1 MEMNQRDYTL
11 ETRGTTDAVFIRGP
25 KKDIEKRQATLQL
38 AIRVKGKQIV
48 KPTLIMRK
56 ENPAENRYEFPPGLA
71 SRKVNFEG
79 KVGREDEFYDE
90 RVDVMW
96 QEKAWADEIV
106 STQYLENFNEQVMY
120 LRSKPKRGY
129 VEKKILVQMDNL
141 DSQNTP
147 NIRDFCWNN
156 DIFIL
161 NTPENCTDLRA
172 LVDHHLGKL
181 IKQGMRD
188 RFWADFESSEE
199 RCNFWCSEAK
209 EYHWRIMYTRWLAES
224 WEEFC
229 KNPNFIMKCAKEVG
243 LAN

>member
-1 MEMNQRDYTL
+1 
-11 ETRGTTDAVFIRGP
+11 
-25 KKDIEKRQATLQL
+25 
-38 AIRVKGKQIV
+38 
-48 KPTLIMRK
+48 
-56 ENPAENRYEFPPGLA
+56 
-71 SRKVNFEG
+71 
-79 KVGREDEFYDE
+79 
-90 RVDVMW
+90 MW

-106 STQYLENFNEQVMY
+106 STQYLENFNEQVMH

-129 VEKKILVQMDNL
+129 VEKKILVQVDNL

-147 NIRDFCWNN
+147 NIRDFCWND

-209 EYHWRIMYTRWLAES
+209 EYHWRIMYKTSFKKLPAGWTREKVAKAYHKAGQRGAKGKFLNMWANKYDFKLSQQKARE
-224 WEEFC
+224 WETKFVLNQQGT
-229 KNPNFIMKCAKEVG
+229 K
-243 LAN
+243 